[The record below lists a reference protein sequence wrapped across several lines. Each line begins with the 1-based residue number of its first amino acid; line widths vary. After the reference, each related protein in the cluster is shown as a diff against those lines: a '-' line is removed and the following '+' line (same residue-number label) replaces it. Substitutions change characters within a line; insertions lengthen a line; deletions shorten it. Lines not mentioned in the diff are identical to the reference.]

1 MGDVKYFY
9 SSIPLHRS
17 LRSRVTSEKER
28 AKACSLLDSS
38 MLNRKKTR
46 RVDAWP
52 GRMNRMMISV
62 TLRTLVIGRQLNKV
76 GKISRHEESELFS
89 FLY

>member
-1 MGDVKYFY
+1 MKFRHELVKRSRMGDVKYFY

-38 MLNRKKTR
+38 MLNRKKNEASGR
-46 RVDAWP
+46 LAWP
-52 GRMNRMMISV
+52 YEQDDD
-62 TLRTLVIGRQLNKV
+62 IGYFTNPCNWT
-76 GKISRHEESELFS
+76 SAE
-89 FLY
+89 

>member
-1 MGDVKYFY
+1 VKFRHELVKRSRMGDVKYFY

-38 MLNRKKTR
+38 MLNRKKKR
-46 RVDAWP
+46 GEW
-52 GRMNRMMISV
+52 
-62 TLRTLVIGRQLNKV
+62 TLGLAV
-76 GKISRHEESELFS
+76 
-89 FLY
+89 